1 MRNMRAT
8 VIRLDFIVNWHVSI
22 QISFEVS
29 LCFKLLVCW
38 RVFIEDLFGNERR
51 KGKFSSMDRLGQ

>member
-29 LCFKLLVCW
+29 LCFKLLVYW